1 MAIRR
6 SVVRK
11 RNALPGTGADCMSRV
26 TLGALGRLSALTLA
40 LEAILTLLTIS
51 SA

>member
-11 RNALPGTGADCMSRV
+11 RSALPGTGADCMSRV
-26 TLGALGRLSALTLA
+26 ILGALGRLSALTLA
-40 LEAILTLLTIS
+40 LAAILTLLTIS